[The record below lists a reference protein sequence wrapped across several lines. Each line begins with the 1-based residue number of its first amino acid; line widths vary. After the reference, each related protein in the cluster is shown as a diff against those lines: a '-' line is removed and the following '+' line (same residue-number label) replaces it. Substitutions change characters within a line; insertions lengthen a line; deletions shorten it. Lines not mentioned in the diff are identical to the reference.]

1 MLLPL
6 SIYGS
11 GKMKAQNDSV
21 GLRLER
27 NVYER
32 AMKAKEEARKNGIP
46 AAYSTQSW
54 FSYVVDEGLKVVKN
68 E

>member
-11 GKMKAQNDSV
+11 GKMKRQNDSV

-54 FSYVVDEGLKVVKN
+54 FSYVVDEGLKVIKN

>member
-1 MLLPL
+1 
-6 SIYGS
+6 
-11 GKMKAQNDSV
+11 MKKQSDSV

-27 NVYER
+27 NVYDR
-32 AMKAKEEARKNGIP
+32 AMKAKEDALKNGVS

-54 FSYVVDEGLKVVKN
+54 FSYLVEQGMKAIKY

>member
-11 GKMKAQNDSV
+11 GKMKRQSDSV

-27 NVYER
+27 NVYDR

-54 FSYVVDEGLKVVKN
+54 FSYVVDEGLKVIKN

>member
-1 MLLPL
+1 
-6 SIYGS
+6 
-11 GKMKAQNDSV
+11 MKAQNDSV

-54 FSYVVDEGLKVVKN
+54 FSYVVDEGLKAIKD

>member
-54 FSYVVDEGLKVVKN
+54 FSYVVDEGLKVIKN

>member
-54 FSYVVDEGLKVVKN
+54 FSYVVDEGLKVMKN

>member
-1 MLLPL
+1 
-6 SIYGS
+6 
-11 GKMKAQNDSV
+11 MKAQNDSV

-32 AMKAKEEARKNGIP
+32 AMKAKEEAVKNGVS

-54 FSYVVDEGLKVVKN
+54 FSYLVEQGMKVVGV

>member
-11 GKMKAQNDSV
+11 GKMKKQNDSV

-54 FSYVVDEGLKVVKN
+54 FSYVVDEGLKAIKD

>member
-6 SIYGS
+6 LVYGS
-11 GKMKAQNDSV
+11 GKMKKQNDSV

-32 AMKAKEEARKNGIP
+32 AMKAKEEALKNGVS

-54 FSYVVDEGLKVVKN
+54 FSYLVEQGMKVRGI

>member
-6 SIYGS
+6 LVYGS
-11 GKMKAQNDSV
+11 GKMKRQSDSV

-27 NVYER
+27 NVYDR
-32 AMKAKEEARKNGIP
+32 AMKAKEEALKNGVS

>member
-1 MLLPL
+1 
-6 SIYGS
+6 
-11 GKMKAQNDSV
+11 MKKQNDSV

-54 FSYVVDEGLKVVKN
+54 FSYVVDEGLKVVGN

>member
-32 AMKAKEEARKNGIP
+32 AMKAKEDALKNGVS

-54 FSYVVDEGLKVVKN
+54 FSYLVEQGMKAIKY